1 MYLSQLPHYFSK
13 LHNVFVRIDKFIC
26 PNCRMHLF
34 KFQNV
39 FVQNEKCIASIQ
51 ITKLIC
57 PNCVLVFLLI
67 FFVQL
72 NFCINNFISGLIL
85 SLASVLGFDC
95 KTCRSISLNMN
106 KEGESSIEMIHK
118 SPEHGTLMEL
128 PGRKT
133 SLTSYPYSPIS
144 HSDNFQTTVAHDHI
158 FVLNDAL

>member
-1 MYLSQLPHYFSK
+1 MKIFY
-13 LHNVFVRIDKFIC
+13 FVRNIFSSLSGDQLCSCFSTDFF
-26 PNCRMHLF
+26 LF
-34 KFQNV
+34 SWTF
-39 FVQNEKCIASIQ
+39 AL
-51 ITKLIC
+51 T
-57 PNCVLVFLLI
+57 
-67 FFVQL
+67 
-72 NFCINNFISGLIL
+72 IL

-133 SLTSYPYSPIS
+133 SLTSYLYSPIS

-158 FVLNDAL
+158 FVLNDALWSNLWLANFRLMHSDKFEKIAQRFAHLLFVMWLNW